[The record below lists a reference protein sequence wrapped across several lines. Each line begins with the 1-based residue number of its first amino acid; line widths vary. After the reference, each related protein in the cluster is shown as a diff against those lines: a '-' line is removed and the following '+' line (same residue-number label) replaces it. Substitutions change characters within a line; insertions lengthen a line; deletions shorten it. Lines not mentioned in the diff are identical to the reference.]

1 MQICTGSSTYSL
13 RSVSRMQVTTTQ
25 TLKNYVEVTKPPIV
39 LLLVFTSF
47 ATMIVAWSQTL
58 LPFPSLLLI
67 VGIASI
73 TAASAGCD
81 TLTSYLD
88 RDIDKIMHRT
98 RHRPIPSGRI
108 TPKRALAWGLFL
120 AAFGLALA
128 FWINPLSFV
137 WIALGVLDNVVVYSL
152 LLKRRSSLNII
163 LGGVSGGLPVMF
175 GWSAITN
182 SISLLP
188 ILLAALVVLWIPGH
202 IWSLAIFTKDDYQRA
217 QIPML
222 PVVTK
227 LKTALRCIVSTVV
240 LMIPF
245 SLWIY
250 FAGHF
255 GLVYLV
261 VAVLFGAWVLY
272 INGKL
277 FFQPNDQMAY
287 RAFKVSSPY
296 LFALFCAMII
306 DSLARFI

>member
-1 MQICTGSSTYSL
+1 
-13 RSVSRMQVTTTQ
+13 MQVTTTQ

-47 ATMIVAWSQTL
+47 ATMVVAWSQTL
-58 LPFPSLLLI
+58 LPLTPLLLTAA
-67 VGIASI
+67 VASI

-81 TLTSYLD
+81 TLTSYVD
-88 RDIDKIMHRT
+88 RDIDKVMHRT

-108 TPKRALAWGLFL
+108 TPNKALAWGLFL
-120 AAFGLALA
+120 AGFGLAIAL
-128 FWINPLSFV
+128 WINLLSFL

-175 GWSAITN
+175 GWSAVTN
-182 SISLLP
+182 GISLLP

-217 QIPML
+217 HIPML

-227 LKTALRCIVSTVV
+227 LRTALRCIVSTVV

-250 FAGHF
+250 FVGHF
-255 GLVYLV
+255 GLVYLG
-261 VAVLFGAWVLY
+261 VAVMFGAWVLY
-272 INGKL
+272 VNLKL
-277 FFQPNDQMAY
+277 FFDPTNEMAY
-287 RAFKVSSPY
+287 KAFKVSSPY
-296 LFALFCAMII
+296 LFALFCAMIM
-306 DSLARFI
+306 DSVTKLL

>member
-1 MQICTGSSTYSL
+1 MGFWTYSH
-13 RSVSRMQVTTTQ
+13 RSASGMQVTATQ

-58 LPFPSLLLI
+58 LPLTPLLLI
-67 VGIASI
+67 AGVASI

-81 TLTSYLD
+81 TLTSYVD
-88 RDIDKIMHRT
+88 RDIDKVMRRT

-108 TPKRALAWGLFL
+108 TPQRALAWGLFL
-120 AAFGLALA
+120 AAFGLAVA

-175 GWSAITN
+175 GWSVVTN
-182 SISLLP
+182 GISLLP

-217 QIPML
+217 RIPML

-227 LKTALRCIVSTVV
+227 LRTALRCIVSTVV

-277 FFQPNDQMAY
+277 FFQPNDEMAY
-287 RAFKVSSPY
+287 KAFKVSSPY

-306 DSLARFI
+306 DSLAKFI